1 MDEKIAVIGSNMM
14 DLITYMDRIPAPGET
29 LETDKFDLGFGGK
42 GANQATAAARLGA
55 EVTFVSRVGD
65 DLFGPEVIN
74 NMKSM
79 GINTSHVKTSKNT
92 SSGVAPIFVDRD
104 GENRIFII
112 KGANQDL
119 KPDDIDK
126 AAETLKECNL
136 IILQLEVPLETVYY
150 AIDFG
155 NRNDIEV
162 ILNPAPAN
170 SLDFEMV
177 KKVDIFVPNETELA
191 DISNMKVNSLEDV
204 KQAVNKLQYKGLKNI
219 IVTLGSKGA
228 FVATEKDQLLVES
241 IDISPHDTTGAGDAF
256 IGSLAFY
263 YLQKKSLVEAVKYAS
278 IYAGLST
285 LKPGTQ
291 KSYLSS
297 EEFEKRLPN
306 YLS

>member
-1 MDEKIAVIGSNMM
+1 MDKKIAVIGSNMM
-14 DLITYMDRIPAPGET
+14 DLITYMDRLPAPGET

-42 GANQATAAARLGA
+42 GANQATAAAKLGA
-55 EVTFVSRVGD
+55 DVTFVSRVGD

-74 NMKSM
+74 NMNKM
-79 GINTSHVKTSKNT
+79 EINTNHVKTTNNS
-92 SSGVAPIFVDRD
+92 SSGVAPIFVNRE

-112 KGANQDL
+112 KGANKDL
-119 KPDDIDK
+119 KPVDIDD
-126 AAETLKECNL
+126 AAETLRECDL
-136 IILQLEVPLETVYY
+136 IILQLEIPLETVYY

-155 NRNDIEV
+155 NKNNIEV

-191 DISNMKVNSLEDV
+191 DVSNIKINDINDIKRAVCSLQE
-204 KQAVNKLQYKGLKNI
+204 KGLKNI
-219 IVTLGSKGA
+219 IVTLGSRGA
-228 FVATEKDQLLVES
+228 FIASEKEQDLIES
-241 IDISPHDTTGAGDAF
+241 IDIKPHDTTGAGDAF
-256 IGSLAFY
+256 IGSLAYY
-263 YLQKKSLVEAVKYAS
+263 YLQKDSLFEAVRYAN

-291 KSYLSS
+291 KSYLSGN
-297 EEFEKRLPN
+297 EFEKRLSN